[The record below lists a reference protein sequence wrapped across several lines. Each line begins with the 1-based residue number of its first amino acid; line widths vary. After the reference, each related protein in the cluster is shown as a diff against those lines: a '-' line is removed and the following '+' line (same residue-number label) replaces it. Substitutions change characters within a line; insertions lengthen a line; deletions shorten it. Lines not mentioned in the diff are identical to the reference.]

1 MPGPSAAGS
10 TSYVELH
17 AHSCF
22 SLLDGAA
29 TPTAL
34 LDGARDLG
42 MEALALTDHDG
53 LYAAVE
59 FAVGARERA
68 IHPIIGAELSMEED
82 GDGPARHLL
91 LLAENDAGYR
101 NLSRLISR
109 AQLDGEKER
118 ARLAW
123 RHLPGQTEGLIAL
136 TGCRQG
142 VLAAPL
148 LAGDAEGA
156 QRTLARLQELFPGRL
171 YVELQHHLRPDDDA
185 LVDALAALARREKV
199 PLVATNN
206 VHYVRREGHHLQ
218 DVLTAIRHNS
228 PLHACRNALYPNSE
242 LYLKSAQEMAAL
254 FADYPEALAHTL
266 EIAARCQVT
275 LDFRAQAIPPVP
287 ETEGTPDEQLASLC
301 AAGLLARYPQDD
313 LAAWS
318 QLGHELQV
326 IQQTHL
332 SGYFILVWD
341 IVRWAQER
349 GIQVRGRGSAA
360 NSIVAYLLGIT
371 NVDPLANDLLF
382 ERFLSTEARVMP
394 DIDLD
399 FCSRR
404 REEVIQYVYDRYGED
419 HVGMVCNYVTYRAR
433 SAIRDVGKAL
443 DLPPEMLDRLAK
455 SQGHWGIPAQDLGV
469 FQVDP
474 GLWEQFAALC
484 QEIQGY
490 PRHLSIHVGGMCITA
505 SPLNEIVPLE
515 RATMPGR
522 VVIQWNKDNVEDAGL
537 IKIDLLSLRT
547 LSAIDECLGWI
558 RETDGVDVDLDS
570 LPLDDPVVYDVLCR
584 ADTVT
589 TFQVESRAQQQALVQ
604 MRPEVF
610 SDLAVEVALIRPG
623 PLQGNMVHPF
633 FRRRQ
638 GLEPVQY
645 MHPMLEPI
653 LAETLGI
660 VVFQEQVIRVAMT
673 MGGFSAGEA
682 DLLRRAMSR
691 HRAEEEMARFRER
704 FVRGA
709 VAQGVAESVA
719 DTMFTQLSGF
729 ASYGFCKSHAAAFG
743 KTAYDTVWLRAH
755 YPAAWYCGV
764 LNNEPMGFYAPRVV
778 VSDARRHG
786 VHILPVHINQSQA
799 ACTLEPVP
807 AEDDPGEAWGVRIG
821 FQYVDGLGEA
831 GADMLVASRPDRG
844 YSGLEELCRRTRL
857 PRKLVERLILA
868 GALIDWERRYT
879 GGRRGLLWALGR
891 LRYREDALPLPLSPD
906 GVELQAMTPPE
917 ELIHEYGIT
926 GFSAERHLME
936 LYREQVERAGFYTS
950 RELEEARNG
959 ERMRIAGQVVI
970 RQQPPTAKGFA
981 FFTLEDEWNL
991 MNVIVRPQ
999 VFRALR
1005 PVWTGSAVLGVEGVV
1020 ERARGQIN
1028 LMADK
1033 AWRVA

>member
-1 MPGPSAAGS
+1 MATAVP
-10 TSYVELH
+10 YVELH

-29 TPTAL
+29 TPAAL

-42 MEALALTDHDG
+42 MEAMALTDHDG

-59 FAVGARERA
+59 FAVAARERA
-68 IHPIIGAELSMEED
+68 IHPIIGAELTLED
-82 GDGPARHLL
+82 ERHLV
-91 LLAENDAGYR
+91 LLAESDAGYR

-123 RHLPGQTEGLIAL
+123 RHLQGQTEGLVAL

-142 VLAAPL
+142 VLATPL
-148 LAGDAEGA
+148 RAGDREGA
-156 QRTLARLQELFPGRL
+156 RRTLAELGALFPGRL

-185 LVDALAALARREKV
+185 LVGALSDLAREARL

-206 VHYVRREGHHLQ
+206 VHYVRREGHRLQ

-228 PLHACRNALYPNSE
+228 PLHECRNRLYPNSE
-242 LYLKSAQEMAAL
+242 LYLKSPAEMAVL
-254 FADYPEALAHTL
+254 FSDCPEALANTL

-287 ETEGTPDEQLASLC
+287 ETQGTPEEQLASLC
-301 AAGLLARYPQDD
+301 ASGLLARYPEDD

-318 QLGHELQV
+318 QLAHELSV
-326 IQQTHL
+326 IGQTKL
-332 SGYFILVWD
+332 AGYFMLVWD

-360 NSIVAYLLGIT
+360 NSIVAFLLGIT
-371 NVDPLANDLLF
+371 NVDPLANNLLF

-404 REEVIQYVYDRYGED
+404 REEVIQYVYDKYGED
-419 HVGMVCNYVTYRAR
+419 HVGMVCNYVTYRSR

-443 DLPPEMLDRLAK
+443 DLPQEMLDRLAK
-455 SQGHWGIPAQDLGV
+455 SQGHWGVPAQDIAT
-469 FQVDP
+469 FQVEP
-474 GLWEQFAALC
+474 ARWEQFATLC
-484 QEIQGY
+484 EEIKGY

-537 IKIDLLSLRT
+537 IKMDLLSLRT
-547 LSAIDECLGWI
+547 LSALDECLRLI
-558 RETDGVDVDLDS
+558 SDNEGVDVNLDA

-584 ADTVT
+584 ADTVS

-610 SDLAVEVALIRPG
+610 NDLAVEVALIRPG

-653 LAETLGI
+653 LAETLGV
-660 VVFQEQVIRVAMT
+660 VVFQEQVIRVAMA

-704 FVRGA
+704 FVQGA
-709 VAQGVAESVA
+709 GAQGIDPASA
-719 DTMFTQLSGF
+719 DTMFNQLAGF
-729 ASYGFCKSHAAAFG
+729 ASYGFCKSHAAAFA
-743 KTAYDTVWLRAH
+743 KTAYDTLWLRAH
-755 YPAAWYCGV
+755 YPEAWYCGV
-764 LNNEPMGFYAPRVV
+764 LNNEPMGFYRPSVV
-778 VSDARRHG
+778 VGDARRHG
-786 VHILPVHINQSQA
+786 VHILPVHINRSMA
-799 ACTLEPVP
+799 ACTLE
-807 AEDDPGEAWGVRIG
+807 DDVAQGATLSATRSVAPLALRIG
-821 FQYVDGLGEA
+821 FEYVDGLGDA
-831 GADMLVASRPDRG
+831 GADLLVVSRPEHG
-844 YSGLEELCRRTRL
+844 YSSLEDFCRRARL

-868 GALIDWERRYT
+868 GALAEWESRYT
-879 GGRRGLLWALGR
+879 DGRRGLLWALGR
-891 LRYREDALPLPLSPD
+891 LRYREDALPLPLAPD
-906 GVELQAMTPPE
+906 GVELEAMTAAE
-917 ELIHEYGIT
+917 ELVQEYGAT
-926 GFSAERHLME
+926 GFSAEGHLME
-936 LYREQVERAGFYTS
+936 IYREQADRAGFLTS

-981 FFTLEDEWNL
+981 FFTLEDEWSL
-991 MNVIVRPQ
+991 MNVIVKPQ

-1005 PVWTGSAVLGVEGVV
+1005 PVWTGASVLGVEGSV

-1028 LMADK
+1028 VMAER
-1033 AWRVA
+1033 AWRLA

>member
-1 MPGPSAAGS
+1 MDG
-10 TSYVELH
+10 YVELH

-29 TPTAL
+29 TPAAL

-42 MEALALTDHDG
+42 MAAMALTDHDG

-59 FAVGARERA
+59 FAVAARERA
-68 IHPIIGAELSMEED
+68 IHPIIGAELTLED
-82 GDGPARHLL
+82 ERHLV
-91 LLAENDAGYR
+91 LLAESDAGYR

-109 AQLDGEKER
+109 AQLDGEKAR

-123 RHLPGQTEGLIAL
+123 RHLQGQTEGLIAL

-142 VLAAPL
+142 VVAAPL
-148 LAGDAEGA
+148 LAGDREGA
-156 QRTLARLQELFPGRL
+156 RRALAQLRELFPGRL

-185 LVDALAALARREKV
+185 LVAALAELAREARL

-206 VHYVRREGHHLQ
+206 VHYVRREGHRLQ

-228 PLHACRNALYPNSE
+228 PLHACRNQLYPNSE
-242 LYLKSAQEMAAL
+242 LYLKSQVEMAAL
-254 FADYPEALAHTL
+254 FPEYPEALASTA

-287 ETEGTPDEQLASLC
+287 ETLGTPDEQLASLC
-301 AAGLLARYPQDD
+301 AAGLLARYPEDD
-313 LAAWS
+313 VAAWS
-318 QLGHELQV
+318 QLAHELDV
-326 IQQTHL
+326 IGRTQL
-332 SGYFILVWD
+332 AGYFMLVWD

-371 NVDPLANDLLF
+371 NVDPLANNLLF

-404 REEVIQYVYDRYGED
+404 REEVIQYVYDKYGED
-419 HVGMVCNYVTYRAR
+419 HVGMVCNYVTYRSR

-443 DLPPEMLDRLAK
+443 DLPQDLIDRLAK
-455 SQGHWGIPAQDLGV
+455 SQGHWGVPAQDIAT

-474 GLWEQFAALC
+474 ARWEQFVALC
-484 QEIQGY
+484 EEIRGY

-505 SPLNEIVPLE
+505 APLNEIVPLE

-537 IKIDLLSLRT
+537 IKMDLLSLRT
-547 LSAIDECLGWI
+547 LSAIDECLRLI
-558 RETDGVDVDLDS
+558 EETEGVNINLDA
-570 LPLDDPVVYDVLCR
+570 LPLDDPVVYETLCR
-584 ADTVT
+584 ADTVS

-610 SDLAVEVALIRPG
+610 NDLAVEVALIRPG

-653 LAETLGI
+653 LAETLGV
-660 VVFQEQVIRVAMT
+660 VVFQEQVIRVAMA

-691 HRAEEEMARFRER
+691 HRAEEEMARFRAR
-704 FVRGA
+704 FVQGA
-709 VAQGVAESVA
+709 MAQGIDEATA
-719 DTMFTQLSGF
+719 DAMFSQLAGF
-729 ASYGFCKSHAAAFG
+729 ASYGFCKSHAAAFA
-743 KTAYDTVWLRAH
+743 KTAYDTLWLRAH

-764 LNNEPMGFYAPRVV
+764 LNNEPMGFYRPSVV

-786 VHILPVHINQSQA
+786 VRILPVHVNHSMA
-799 ACTLEPVP
+799 ACTLE
-807 AEDDPGEAWGVRIG
+807 DDAGQGAAYGASRSVAQMALRIG
-821 FQYVDGLGEA
+821 FEYVDGLGEE
-831 GADMLVASRPDRG
+831 GANLLVASRPEHG
-844 YSGLEELCRRTRL
+844 YSSLEDFCRRTRL

-868 GALIDWERRYT
+868 GALADWEPRYT
-879 GGRRGLLWALGR
+879 EGRRGLLWALGR
-891 LRYREDALPLPLSPD
+891 LRYREDALPLPLAPD
-906 GVELQAMTPPE
+906 GVELEPMTHGE
-917 ELIHEYGIT
+917 EVTQEYGAT
-926 GFSAERHLME
+926 GFSAEGHLME
-936 LYREQVERAGFYTS
+936 LFREQADRAGFLTS
-950 RELEEARNG
+950 RELEEARDG
-959 ERMRIAGQVVI
+959 ERLRIAGQVVI

-981 FFTLEDEWNL
+981 FFTLEDEWSL
-991 MNVIVRPQ
+991 MNVIVKPQ

-1005 PVWTGSAVLGVEGVV
+1005 PVWVGASVLGVEGAV

-1028 LMADK
+1028 LMAER
-1033 AWRVA
+1033 AWRLA